1 MTWDETKQTLNDR
14 PDIDSAEK
22 LTSADWNDMVA
33 DQKDHATRH
42 EDGGVDELNVQGL
55 SGLLA
60 DPQTP
65 DTEDVQDIVGAFV
78 EAATG
83 SNISVEYDDAND
95 TLIIDTTALNP
106 EETRDTVN
114 DLLVGGSNTTLTYDD
129 DNDTLTIDVDAPT
142 TAEFEDHSTRHES
155 GGADELSVT
164 GLSGDLADEQD
175 AKPHDIGGATH
186 NADTLANL
194 NSKVSDATLDD
205 TNDTREPEAHSTTH
219 ESGGAD
225 EISVDGLSGD
235 LADAQDPKGHTTTHQ
250 SGGSD
255 EIPLNG
261 LELPAGAY
269 IDEDGGD
276 LVVRDSGG
284 SIVLRRDEAA
294 GAWDFVSGDLTGI
307 ASLEAGS
314 VSTVAL
320 ETGELLGGRKVA
332 VDGDIQAKLDEADR
346 RAAFVYVPGD
356 LGTATQAETILLGQD
371 SVLEGETANL
381 DEQPSGGFGEYS
393 PRPVLEW
400 DTDITGIQWDP
411 DANYR
416 TQGNEITDL
425 TLVGSGEANGQIG
438 IDLAENGNDRSPG
451 LAELDDVYVRYFET
465 CVGGSGDE
473 PVASLINNCHFSDC
487 KNGVGP
493 FKFSVIRDSTFW
505 QFREPGGA
513 AIELGARCCAL
524 NNLIE
529 PSASGGVESVD
540 GVHISGRGCLVHGNQ
555 FKDVYGTGVF
565 VDNVR
570 GATVSDNDFTTDLE
584 RGIDAGEAVRGLY
597 YANSFIEDIG
607 DAGIIANNAS
617 FVGFNDFGSS
627 GIGSGSTAIKINGN
641 FCVVAHNRF
650 ASSHNSIIELNGDD
664 NIVVGDLPIDVDDNG
679 DRNIINGISK
689 NHGSPN
695 STGVWNGEH
704 ELGRRRGVTIH
715 DTDEGQIYMPAPDES
730 SFDWLRID
738 N

>member
-22 LTSADWNDMVA
+22 LTSADWNDMVG

-83 SNISVEYDDAND
+83 SNISVDYDDAND
-95 TLIIDTTALNP
+95 TLTIDTTALNP

-114 DLLVGGSNTTLTYDD
+114 DLLVGGTNTTLTYDD

-186 NADTLANL
+186 TADTLANL

-261 LELPAGAY
+261 LELPAGAQ

-284 SIVLRRDEAA
+284 SIVLRRDEGA
-294 GAWDFVSGDLTGI
+294 GTWDFVSEDVTGI
-307 ASLEAGS
+307 ASLEADGLVVDDTYHWASQYAGS
-314 VSTVAL
+314 DADTRLDNAISSASDGDTIYL
-320 ETGELLGGRKVA
+320 EAGNYNDDRIIDKELL
-332 VDGDIQAKLDEADR
+332 I
-346 RAAFVYVPGD
+346 
-356 LGTATQAETILLGQD
+356 LGTGGNSATGTHSSFTTVDAKWTF
-371 SVLEGETANL
+371 EGEVNLRNVTIIEDSGNGLEINTSYVNINTCELGGDGAIVNAN
-381 DEQPSGGFGEYS
+381 
-393 PRPVLEW
+393 
-400 DTDITGIQWDP
+400 
-411 DANYR
+411 N
-416 TQGNEITDL
+416 
-425 TLVGSGEANGQIG
+425 
-438 IDLAENGNDRSPG
+438 
-451 LAELDDVYVRYFET
+451 
-465 CVGGSGDE
+465 C
-473 PVASLINNCHFSDC
+473 LINNLLAFSEVTFEEGTEYSTV
-487 KNGVGP
+487 GV
-493 FKFSVIRDSTFW
+493 RST
-505 QFREPGGA
+505 
-513 AIELGARCCAL
+513 
-524 NNLIE
+524 N
-529 PSASGGVESVD
+529 
-540 GVHISGRGCLVHGNQ
+540 
-555 FKDVYGTGVF
+555 
-565 VDNVR
+565 
-570 GATVSDNDFTTDLE
+570 TVTIT
-584 RGIDAGEAVRGLY
+584 
-597 YANSFIEDIG
+597 
-607 DAGIIANNAS
+607 
-617 FVGFNDFGSS
+617 
-627 GIGSGSTAIKINGN
+627 
-641 FCVVAHNRF
+641 
-650 ASSHNSIIELNGDD
+650 
-664 NIVVGDLPIDVDDNG
+664 DNG
-679 DRNIINGISK
+679 DNNIIPLS
-689 NHGSPN
+689 
-695 STGVWNGEH
+695 
-704 ELGRRRGVTIH
+704 
-715 DTDEGQIYMPAPDES
+715 
-730 SFDWLRID
+730 
-738 N
+738 